1 MSMTNMASR
10 SSFSFP
16 WKRLTPILLALFALW
31 LSACSVGQ
39 PRLTLETTAFDF
51 GDIPY
56 GEVVSRDLVVRNDGS
71 APLVVESVSTTCGC
85 TTATL
90 EPMTIPPGGSAKLHI
105 EFDSA
110 AHGPENVGVL
120 TRQVF
125 LANNDPEQP
134 DAVIEFRANVLPPSS
149 S

>member
-1 MSMTNMASR
+1 MMNTTFRSR
-10 SSFSFP
+10 FILSP
-16 WKRLTPILLALFALW
+16 KRLVFLLLALFALW
-31 LSACSVGQ
+31 LSACSAGQ
-39 PRLTLETTAFDF
+39 PRLALETNAFDF

-56 GEVVSRDLVVRNDGS
+56 GEVVSRDLVVKNEGS

-85 TTATL
+85 TTASL

-105 EFDSA
+105 EFNSA
-110 AHGPENVGVL
+110 AHGPESAGL
-120 TRQVF
+120 QTRQVF

-134 DAVIEFRANVLPPSS
+134 DAMVEFRVNVLPPSS